1 MAMQDIHKGFQ
12 DVNQV
17 SDTEAFFSFLDA
29 ADALETTQAYR
40 QRMLELHPPKP
51 GQHILDIGCGVGH
64 SALRLARMVGETGSV
79 VGIDKSEALVAE
91 AQRRAARASA
101 RPVYRLGDARQ
112 LDLASQSFDVC
123 RTERVLMYVDHPEQV
138 LDEMIR
144 VLRPGGALALFEF
157 DYDGIVV
164 DAPDQALTRQLVRLV
179 ASSVPSPWIGR
190 QLPRLLRER
199 GVHGLTI
206 VPHMILTPLAMFRRV
221 TGGTIDEAVRSGEL
235 GAQEVEAWWQALA
248 QADRA
253 GHFFSGFAG
262 FLVCGQS
269 SERRLM

>member
-1 MAMQDIHKGFQ
+1 MQDIHKGFQ
-12 DVNQV
+12 DVNQA
-17 SDTEAFFSFLDA
+17 SDAEAFFSFLDA
-29 ADALETTQAYR
+29 ADALETTKAYR

-51 GQHILDIGCGVGH
+51 GHRILDLGCGVGH
-64 SALRLARMVGETGSV
+64 SALRLAGMVGGTGAV
-79 VGIDKSEALVAE
+79 VGLDKSEALIAE
-91 AQRRAARASA
+91 ANRRAARASA
-101 RPVYRLGDARQ
+101 APEYRIGDARQ

-138 LDEMIR
+138 LDEMLR
-144 VLRPGGALALFEF
+144 VLRPGGAVTLFEF

-199 GVHGLTI
+199 AVRGLTV

-221 TGGTIDEAVRSGEL
+221 TGGTIDEAVKSGEL
-235 GAQEVEAWWQALA
+235 RAQEVEAWWRALA
-248 QADRA
+248 EADRA
-253 GHFFSGFAG
+253 GHFFAGFSG
-262 FLVCGQS
+262 FLVCGHLG
-269 SERRLM
+269 ERRLI